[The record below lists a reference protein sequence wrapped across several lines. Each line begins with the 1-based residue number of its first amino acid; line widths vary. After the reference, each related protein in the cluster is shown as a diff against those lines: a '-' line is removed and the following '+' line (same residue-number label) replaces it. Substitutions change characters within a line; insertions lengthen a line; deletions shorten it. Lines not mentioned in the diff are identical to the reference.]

1 MEFTEALVSTL
12 MKWIEVFMRGSMRN
26 FLVYAKQNG
35 FSITQVAVL
44 FMLRRKGASNVSE
57 IGDELQISNAAASQ
71 LLDRLV
77 QQGLLVR
84 TEDPDDRRLKMI
96 RLSEQGELVLKNS
109 LQARQK
115 WLEDL
120 VKQLSPQEQK
130 QVVSA
135 LNILIDKALESEN
148 HL

>member
-84 TEDPDDRRLKMI
+84 TEDPDDRRLKQI
-96 RLSEQGELVLKNS
+96 RLSEHGELALQKG

-135 LNILIDKALESEN
+135 LNILIDKTLELEN